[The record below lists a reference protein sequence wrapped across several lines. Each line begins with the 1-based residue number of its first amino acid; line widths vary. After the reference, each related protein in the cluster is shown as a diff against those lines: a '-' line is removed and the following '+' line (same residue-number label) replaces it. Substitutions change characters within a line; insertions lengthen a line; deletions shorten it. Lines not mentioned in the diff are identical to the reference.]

1 MIYASGMAHDVDP
14 QTAQL
19 LNGRVSINSIG
30 NWRRRNE
37 PPSGHRSAKID
48 DLPRGTR
55 KTTGARGVG
64 DMVNRLTKKPGGNQT
79 SSVLG

>member
-1 MIYASGMAHDVDP
+1 MGYASGMAHNVDP
-14 QTAQL
+14 KTAQQ

-30 NWRRRNE
+30 NWRRNNE

-48 DLPRGTR
+48 DLPRGPR
-55 KTTGARGVG
+55 QTTGPRGVG
-64 DMVNRLTKKPGGNQT
+64 DMVNRLTKKPGGSRT